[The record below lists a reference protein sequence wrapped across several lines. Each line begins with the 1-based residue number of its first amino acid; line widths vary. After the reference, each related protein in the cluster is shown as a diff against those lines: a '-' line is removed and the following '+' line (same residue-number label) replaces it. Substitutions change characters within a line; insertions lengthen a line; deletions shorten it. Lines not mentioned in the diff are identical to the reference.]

1 MADLIFSNTEYKADG
16 EGCTN
21 VLVSIST
28 AGLNYLDYI
37 FDLKTKDF
45 KDIKKYTVVYSKDCR
60 DTGGSVGETT
70 LNIAPD
76 YAFGITKKSCIYQ
89 TSGAINKYTVQLDGI
104 NGNLVSGI
112 KFNTSGA
119 SLVTHSFV
127 NTLGVL
133 TFVISTD
140 KTNPSQAFDIE
151 ITTTAGFIYSGS
163 LTIVQDITI
172 NCGWDGTFASP
183 ISFPLTTPATNPPA
197 VVVNSGGKLKVN
209 SLFALANLTPA
220 LYKIKICEVDF
231 NDIGYCVENAQ
242 FIDCHTTPCVES
254 TLCDPTEDVC
264 NVILEVKKQH
274 EAMIYG
280 LDCCN
285 ESKRNLLTHY
295 IRIYCSSEA
304 TCL

>member
-1 MADLIFSNTEYKADG
+1 MADLVFSNTEYVANG
-16 EGCTN
+16 SGCKT
-21 VLVSIST
+21 VEASIPTDS
-28 AGLNYLDYI
+28 LNYLNYI

-45 KDIKKYTVVYSKDCR
+45 KDVKKYTIVYSQNCVEDYI
-60 DTGGSVGETT
+60 V
-70 LNIAPD
+70 NIAPD
-76 YAFGITKKSCIYQ
+76 YAFGITKKSCTHQ

-119 SLVTHSFV
+119 VLQVHPFV
-127 NTLGVL
+127 NTLGIL

-140 KTNPSQAFDIE
+140 KANASQAFDIE
-151 ITTTAGFIYSGS
+151 ITTTAGFKYAGS
-163 LTIVQDITI
+163 LTIAQDTTIT
-172 NCGWDGTFASP
+172 CGWDGTFASP
-183 ISFPLTTPATNPPA
+183 ISFPLTTPGTNPPA
-197 VVVNSGGKLKVN
+197 NVVKNSTNGLKVN
-209 SLFALANLTPA
+209 SLLSITNLTPA

-231 NDIGYCVENAQ
+231 NDIESCVENAE
-242 FIDCHTTPCVES
+242 FIDCHTVPCVES
-254 TLCDPTEDVC
+254 TLCDPTEDTC
-264 NVILEVKKQH
+264 NAILEVKKQH
-274 EAMIYG
+274 DAMIYG